1 MLQAIDRVIVLQMSG
16 SIDGAVVEMDGG
28 RDVRFV
34 YLADRSLK
42 LRSVDRCDA
51 MQSMDEGHD
60 AVRCLMCGSIDGATV
75 DG

>member
-16 SIDGAVVEMDGG
+16 SIDGAVGEMDGG

-42 LRSVDRCDA
+42 LRSVD
-51 MQSMDEGHD
+51 
-60 AVRCLMCGSIDGATV
+60 
-75 DG
+75 